1 MNDIWR
7 LAGAI
12 LLVLGVAWPGAAQ
25 ADVVEVEC
33 GSLESIAITGDEQ
46 YDEMICQAGQFTGL
60 AQGDYRGPVGGR
72 LEVIIAL
79 NRATIAI
86 VRFDASNRRSFMEL
100 PSVQEH
106 IDGILPTLEPRNW
119 GEERRYERF
128 TLANVEARIADGS
141 PYLECVGFLSRL
153 RPAIGAPG
161 YREALGG
168 IYCAAD
174 TLAPTEAEVAS
185 FLDGLKF

>member
-1 MNDIWR
+1 MGDIR
-7 LAGAI
+7 HFAGAM
-12 LLVLGVAWPGAAQ
+12 LLLLGIAWPASARSE
-25 ADVVEVEC
+25 VVEVAC
-33 GSLESIAITGDEQ
+33 DSLKGIAISGGEQ
-46 YDEMICQAGQFTGL
+46 YDEMICQAGKFTGL

-72 LEVIIAL
+72 IEVIIAV

-86 VRFDASNRRSFMEL
+86 VRFDASNQRSFMQL
-100 PSVQEH
+100 PSVREH

-119 GEERRYERF
+119 SEERRYERF
-128 TLANVEARIADGS
+128 ALANVEARIADGA
-141 PYLECVGFLSRL
+141 PYLECVGFLSRM

>member
-12 LLVLGVAWPGAAQ
+12 LLALSLAWPGAAR

-33 GSLESIAITGDEQ
+33 ENLESIAITGDEQ
-46 YDEMICQAGQFTGL
+46 YDEMVCQAGKFTGL
-60 AQGDYRGPVGGR
+60 AQGDFRGPVGGSI
-72 LEVIIAL
+72 EMIVAF

-100 PSVQEH
+100 PSVREH

-119 GEERRYERF
+119 GEERRYARF
-128 TLANVEARIADGS
+128 TLANVEARIADGA
-141 PYLECVGFLSRL
+141 PYLECVGFLSRM
-153 RPAIGAPG
+153 RPALGAPG

-168 IYCAAD
+168 IYCAVD
-174 TLAPTEAEVAS
+174 TLTPTENEVAS